1 MSDLNEWLK
10 ERRTIHE
17 AATEGPWKQD
27 EEDGV
32 RGVDLYTNAEDEEF
46 EDRWERRDADIRTW
60 DADDATAI
68 VDAHNTLPTLL
79 TAVEKVL
86 ELHHWERDEYGCWTC
101 RFCSHIQQA
110 KILYPCATVRTV
122 EGAIK

>member
-1 MSDLNEWLK
+1 MTDLTEWLK
-10 ERRTIHE
+10 ERRTIHD
-17 AATEGPWKQD
+17 AATEDAARVLWEHDDPEGESPN
-27 EEDGV
+27 E
-32 RGVDLYTNAEDEEF
+32 NFEDEPK
-46 EDRWERRDADIRTW
+46 WERERLKQA
-60 DADDATAI
+60 AQA
-68 VDAHNTLPTLL
+68 VLESSDAHNTLPTLL

-86 ELHHWERDEYGCWTC
+86 ERHHWERDEYGCWTC